1 MKRNEKD
8 GSRKRISDSAA
19 SGAVALIF
27 LIIGFQAAL
36 FFTKVVE
43 RPASVEE
50 TAAPPAQ
57 AENHTPEAAEG
68 GAAAAPEPRKS
79 RLGGYGRPAGNAPA
93 KNRPGGAATPAPA
106 ARRVE
111 SFAFDPN
118 TVSHDDL
125 VRLGLSDR
133 QAEVIEHY
141 REKGGL
147 FRSRED
153 FARMYVVSD
162 SLYERLQP
170 FIEIPALEL
179 NAADSAALV
188 SLRGI
193 GPYYA
198 RRIVAYRDSLGGY
211 YSPAQLLEIRGID
224 SARFAGFAD
233 RVRTDTALIRPLPLW
248 EWPEERLAAHPYVGK
263 VTARS
268 IARYR
273 RVYGEE
279 PQDPAR
285 FTLEAL
291 VEAHVLT
298 AEEAARLRHY
308 LPY

>member
-57 AENHTPEAAEG
+57 AENRAPEAAEG
-68 GAAAAPEPRKS
+68 SAAAAPEPRKS
-79 RLGGYGRPAGNAPA
+79 RLGGYGRPAGNGPAGNAPTKNRTA
-93 KNRPGGAATPAPA
+93 KNRPGGAVTPAPA

-141 REKGGL
+141 REKGGR
-147 FRSRED
+147 FRSLED

-162 SLYERLQP
+162 SLYERLHP

-198 RRIVAYRDSLGGY
+198 RRILAYRDSLGGY

-248 EWPEERLAAHPYVGK
+248 EWPEERLAAHPRCGK
-263 VTARS
+263 GDSAEHR
-268 IARYR
+268 
-273 RVYGEE
+273 
-279 PQDPAR
+279 
-285 FTLEAL
+285 AL
-291 VEAHVLT
+291 PP
-298 AEEAARLRHY
+298 RLW
-308 LPY
+308 